1 MVDNH
6 LGETKQPHDT
16 HTSNL
21 DQEQVLSKGFDLP
34 PFKSQLVIMDPSL
47 IGWQEVR
54 KKKMKKRKFKYYFIT
69 IK

>member
-1 MVDNH
+1 MVDNP

-34 PFKSQLVIMDPSL
+34 PFKSQLVIMAPSL

-54 KKKMKKRKFKYYFIT
+54 KKRRSKKKV
-69 IK
+69 

>member
-1 MVDNH
+1 M
-6 LGETKQPHDT
+6 TP

-21 DQEQVLSKGFDLP
+21 DQEQVLSNGFDLL

-54 KKKMKKRKFKYYFIT
+54 KKKMKKGSLNI
-69 IK
+69 IL